1 MDEIKNIK
9 NALLTSIWD
18 GGYEITSNCKVNLE
32 TKEIYDIDL
41 INMEGLSIFEGE
53 YVTIEGTEYSVSQ
66 GNTDNSDFFY
76 N

>member
-9 NALLTSIWD
+9 NALFTSIWD

-66 GNTDNSDFFY
+66 GNTDNPDFFY